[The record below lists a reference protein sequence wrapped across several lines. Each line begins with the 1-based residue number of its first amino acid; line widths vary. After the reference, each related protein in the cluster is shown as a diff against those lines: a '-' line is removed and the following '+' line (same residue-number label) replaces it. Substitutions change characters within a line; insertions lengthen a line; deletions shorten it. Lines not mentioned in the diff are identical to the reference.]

1 MSVVHK
7 KLNYTALPALI
18 LSRTWAQYGRSAW
31 SLRCALHA
39 EGNYLF
45 SNLKREDVMR
55 RNILAWAARVAAS
68 SMLLVSH
75 ANAGFEELGSLAKP
89 TGAIFFPGTGTLD
102 LVTMTKVL

>member
-1 MSVVHK
+1 VAVRHEAADWLGSD
-7 KLNYTALPALI
+7 
-18 LSRTWAQYGRSAW
+18 S
-31 SLRCALHA
+31 LHA
-39 EGNYLF
+39 KGDYLF
-45 SNLKREDVMR
+45 SNHKREDIMR